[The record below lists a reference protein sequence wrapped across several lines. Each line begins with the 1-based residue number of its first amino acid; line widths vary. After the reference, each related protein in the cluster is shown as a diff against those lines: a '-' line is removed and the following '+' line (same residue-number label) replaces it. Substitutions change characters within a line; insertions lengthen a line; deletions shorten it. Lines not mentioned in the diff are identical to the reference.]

1 MYIKK
6 LNFLIKPN
14 LTYHIFFKKLLI
26 PTNMDLP
33 KKKTKVLHYSYLA
46 YFIMAE

>member
-1 MYIKK
+1 MYIKNS
-6 LNFLIKPN
+6 NFLMKHS
-14 LTYHIFFKKLLI
+14 TYHFFFKKLLI
-26 PTNMDLP
+26 PTNMYLP